1 MGISA
6 YKEVTEWDNSEFVV
20 PNHVYLFDGKSN
32 ILAYAKASNDEL
44 VILHKPLPMDTR
56 RRKFIKVKHKALD
69 EYGATVVLDVPNL
82 ENTPHWSV
90 KSDSGKTYTVTLES
104 GKYQCNCVGYA
115 YRGKFQPWGG
125 DGGRGSF
132 VDRYLPGE
140 PDDIHLEF
148 YGCQ

>member
-20 PNHVYLFDGKSN
+20 PNHTYLFDGKSN
-32 ILAYAKASNDEL
+32 ILAYAKASDDEL
-44 VILHKPLPMDTR
+44 VILHKPLAMDTR
-56 RRKFIKVKHKALD
+56 RRKFIKVKHEAL
-69 EYGATVVLDVPNL
+69 ESYGATVVLAVPNL

-115 YRGKFQPWGG
+115 YRGKCKH
-125 DGGRGSF
+125 SES
-132 VDRYLPGE
+132 VA
-140 PDDIHLEF
+140 LE
-148 YGCQ
+148 QQSIR

>member
-6 YKEVTEWDNSEFVV
+6 YKEITEWDNSEFVV
-20 PNHVYLFDGKSN
+20 PNHTYLFDGKSN

-69 EYGATVVLDVPNL
+69 EYGATVVIDVPNL
-82 ENTPHWSV
+82 ENMPHWSV

-115 YRGKFQPWGG
+115 YRGKCKHSDEIKKAQ
-125 DGGRGSF
+125 
-132 VDRYLPGE
+132 E
-140 PDDIHLEF
+140 K
-148 YGCQ
+148 

>member
-20 PNHVYLFDGKSN
+20 PNHTYLFDGKSN

-115 YRGKFQPWGG
+115 YRGKCKHS
-125 DGGRGSF
+125 DEIKEKVSKNA
-132 VDRYLPGE
+132 
-140 PDDIHLEF
+140 
-148 YGCQ
+148 

>member
-20 PNHVYLFDGKSN
+20 PNHTYLFDGKSN

-90 KSDSGKTYTVTLES
+90 KSDSGKTYTVTFES

-115 YRGKFQPWGG
+115 YRGKCKHS
-125 DGGRGSF
+125 DEIKEKVSKNA
-132 VDRYLPGE
+132 
-140 PDDIHLEF
+140 
-148 YGCQ
+148 

>member
-6 YKEVTEWDNSEFVV
+6 YKEITEWDNSEFVV
-20 PNHVYLFDGKSN
+20 PNHTYLFDGKSN

-44 VILHKPLPMDTR
+44 VILHKPLPVDTR

-104 GKYQCNCVGYA
+104 GKYQCNCIGYA
-115 YRGKFQPWGG
+115 YRGKCKHSESVAKKQ
-125 DGGRGSF
+125 
-132 VDRYLPGE
+132 
-140 PDDIHLEF
+140 
-148 YGCQ
+148 Q

>member
-1 MGISA
+1 MSISA

-20 PNHVYLFDGKSN
+20 PNHTYLFDGKSN

-44 VILHKPLPMDTR
+44 VILHKPLPLDTR

-69 EYGATVVLDVPNL
+69 AYGATVVIDVPNL

-104 GKYQCNCVGYA
+104 GKYTCNCVGYA
-115 YRGKFQPWGG
+115 YRGKCKHSESVALAQQ
-125 DGGRGSF
+125 SAK
-132 VDRYLPGE
+132 
-140 PDDIHLEF
+140 
-148 YGCQ
+148 

>member
-6 YKEVTEWDNSEFVV
+6 YKEITEWDNSEFKV

-69 EYGATVVLDVPNL
+69 SYGATVVLDVPNL
-82 ENTPHWSV
+82 ENTPHWLV

-115 YRGKFQPWGG
+115 YRGKCKHSEEIKKAQ
-125 DGGRGSF
+125 
-132 VDRYLPGE
+132 E
-140 PDDIHLEF
+140 K
-148 YGCQ
+148 

>member
-115 YRGKFQPWGG
+115 YRGKCKHSDEIKKAQ
-125 DGGRGSF
+125 
-132 VDRYLPGE
+132 E
-140 PDDIHLEF
+140 K
-148 YGCQ
+148 

>member
-69 EYGATVVLDVPNL
+69 EYGATVVIDVPNL

-115 YRGKFQPWGG
+115 YRGKCKHSDEIKKVQ
-125 DGGRGSF
+125 
-132 VDRYLPGE
+132 E
-140 PDDIHLEF
+140 K
-148 YGCQ
+148 

>member
-6 YKEVTEWDNSEFVV
+6 YKEITEWDKAEFKV
-20 PNHVYLFDGKSN
+20 PNHTYLFDGKSN

-44 VILHKPLPMDTR
+44 VILHKPLPIDTR

-115 YRGKFQPWGG
+115 YRGKCKHSDEIKKVQ
-125 DGGRGSF
+125 
-132 VDRYLPGE
+132 E
-140 PDDIHLEF
+140 K
-148 YGCQ
+148 

>member
-6 YKEVTEWDNSEFVV
+6 YKEVTEWDNSDFVV

-104 GKYQCNCVGYA
+104 GKYQCNCIGYA
-115 YRGKFQPWGG
+115 YRGKCKHSESVASAQQ
-125 DGGRGSF
+125 SSK
-132 VDRYLPGE
+132 
-140 PDDIHLEF
+140 
-148 YGCQ
+148 